1 MRKQVLLFLVVL
13 VGAFTGAFAQP
24 VAQADE
30 DKSILYR
37 NEVGYG
43 FSLHSAG
50 IGLNVRRY
58 YNKTVN
64 LKRFYEIEFATI
76 KHPKEYRSINVQYEN
91 SKSFIYG
98 KVNSFFTLR
107 TVYGRQHVISS
118 KPQRNNVE
126 VRLHYSGGI
135 SWGFTKPVYL
145 TFYDQNNS
153 TPGNKSYYTDRYDPM
168 KTEHSLDNIYSRASF
183 LLGFDKI
190 KPQPGLCAKVGV
202 MFEYGSLDDDIR
214 ALEAGVSVDA
224 FPKQVPIMA
233 YIENKSYFFN
243 FYVNICFGKK
253 W

>member
-153 TPGNKSYYTDRYDPM
+153 TPGNKSYYTDRYNPM

-214 ALEAGVSVDA
+214 ALEVGVSVDA

>member
-1 MRKQVLLFLVVL
+1 MRLALSILLFICFITSLHL
-13 VGAFTGAFAQP
+13 KAQP
-24 VAQADE
+24 AKQDDE

-37 NEVGYG
+37 NELSYG
-43 FSLHSAG
+43 FTLHSAG

-64 LKRFYEIEFATI
+64 LKRFYDVEFATL
-76 KHPKEYRSINVQYEN
+76 KHPKEYRSINIQYEN

-126 VRLHYSGGI
+126 VRLHYAGGI

-153 TPGNKSYYTDRYDPM
+153 TPGNKTYYTDRYDPM
-168 KTEHSLDNIYSRASF
+168 KTEHSLDNIYGRASF

-190 KPQPGLCAKVGV
+190 KPHPGFCGKASV
-202 MFEYGSLDDDIR
+202 MFEYGSLDDDIK
-214 ALEAGVSVDA
+214 ALEVGISIDA
-224 FPKQVPIMA
+224 FPKQIPVMA

-243 FYVNICFGKK
+243 FYANISFGKK

>member
-1 MRKQVLLFLVVL
+1 MRSALSFLLLICVVGSL
-13 VGAFTGAFAQP
+13 QLKAQQ
-24 VAQADE
+24 ATNADE

-37 NEVGYG
+37 NELSYG
-43 FSLHSAG
+43 FTLHSAG

-64 LKRFYEIEFATI
+64 LKRFYEIEFATL

-98 KVNSFFTLR
+98 KVNSFFTFR

-135 SWGFTKPVYL
+135 SWGIAKPVYL

-153 TPGNKSYYTDRYDPM
+153 TPGNKTYYTDRYDPM
-168 KTEHSLDNIYSRASF
+168 KTEHSLDNIYGRASF

-190 KPQPGLCAKVGV
+190 KPYPGLCAKTGV
-202 MFEYGSLDDDIR
+202 MFEYGSLDDDIKS
-214 ALEAGVSVDA
+214 LEVGVSVDA
-224 FPKQVPIMA
+224 FPKQIPIMA

-243 FYVNICFGKK
+243 FYVNISFGKK